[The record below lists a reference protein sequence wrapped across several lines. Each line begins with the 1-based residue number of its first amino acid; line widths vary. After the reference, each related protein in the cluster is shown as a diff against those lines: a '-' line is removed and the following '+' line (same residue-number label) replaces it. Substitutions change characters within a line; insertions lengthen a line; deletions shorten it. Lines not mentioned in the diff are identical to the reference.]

1 MFVIMNKLDA
11 YLAAQGMPNAEF
23 GRRVGASEST
33 ISRIRHG
40 KQAPSFAL
48 ARRIKES
55 TEGAVTADD
64 LMAAT
69 MPTAA
74 SPENDNPAAQI
85 TTAEMAE

>member
-1 MFVIMNKLDA
+1 MFVVMNKLDA
-11 YLAAQGMPNAEF
+11 YLTAKGMPNAEF

-48 ARRIKES
+48 ARRIKEAS
-55 TEGAVTADD
+55 DGAVTADD

-69 MPTAA
+69 MP
-74 SPENDNPAAQI
+74 PAEPPHNE
-85 TTAEMAE
+85 TVEEVVS